1 MSNKYSIILGFLGQ
15 LNDRFA
21 NYHEPR
27 DLAQKLALAAQIEGV
42 RGVEA
47 VYPFDFQD
55 MTYDAYRDLL
65 VENDLVV
72 SSVNVNIKAEAKFH
86 HGALTSIDPGVRA
99 EAVQYIKTG
108 MDWAA
113 ELGTNLVTVCPLAD
127 GHDYPFEIDYRDAW
141 RWLVEGYGEAA
152 AYRPD
157 VELSIEYKQSEPRA
171 RVIVPNA
178 GTTLLLCE
186 QIGLAN
192 VGITIDTGHALYAA
206 ETMAQAIALAADAN
220 RLSLIHINDNYR
232 NWDWDLMPGTV
243 NYWGWLEAILMLD
256 EVGYDGWLVS
266 DVFPSRLD
274 PVEALSY
281 SYRAIVYAEQVLDR
295 FGRDHLREMVR
306 QRDVIAIYDEFQKMM
321 IGEAV
326 I

>member
-1 MSNKYSIILGFLGQ
+1 MSVKYSIILGFLGQ

-21 NYHEPR
+21 SYHEPR
-27 DLAQKLALAAQIEGV
+27 GLAEKLALAAQVEGV

-55 MTYDAYRDLL
+55 MSYESYKDLL
-65 VENDLVV
+65 DQYDLVV
-72 SSVNVNIKAEAKFH
+72 SSVNVNIKSEPKFH
-86 HGALTSIDPGVRA
+86 QGALTSIDPGIRA

-113 ELGTNLVTVCPLAD
+113 ELGTDLVTVCPLSD
-127 GHDYPFEIDYRDAW
+127 GHDYPFEINYRDAW
-141 RWLVEGYGEAA
+141 RRLVEGYGEAA

-186 QIGLAN
+186 QIGLDN

-206 ETMAQAIALAADAN
+206 ETTAQAIALAADSD

-243 NYWGWLEAILMLD
+243 NYWDWLEALLMLD

-266 DVFPSRLD
+266 DVFPARTD
-274 PVEALSY
+274 PVKTLSY
-281 SYRAIVYAEQVLDR
+281 SYRAIVYGERFLDM
-295 FGRDHLREMVR
+295 FGRERLREMVQ
-306 QRDVIAIYDEFQKMM
+306 QRDVIEIYDEFQK
-321 IGEAV
+321 IVLGEPA